1 MRTLSQKFD
10 QLVTRLGRTI
20 CWLTLAMTIATFM
33 IVILR
38 YGFEVSA
45 TPIRDAVVYFHGILI
60 LLGISFTLQ
69 ADQHVRVDLLYS
81 RMSDQRKRV
90 VNLIGCLAFLIPL
103 CIVILVVSIPYVS
116 ASWRIL
122 ERSAEV
128 DGLPGIFLFKT
139 LLPVSAGLLLIQ
151 ALNEVLKF
159 FVDRIRPKDA

>member
-1 MRTLSQKFD
+1 
-10 QLVTRLGRTI
+10 
-20 CWLTLAMTIATFM
+20 MTIATFT

>member
-1 MRTLSQKFD
+1 MRSLSQKFD
-10 QLVTRLGRTI
+10 QFVTRLGRTI

-81 RMSDQRKRV
+81 RMSDERKRV

-103 CIVILVVSIPYVS
+103 CIVILLVSIPYVS

-151 ALNEVLKF
+151 AMNEVLKF
-159 FVDRIRPKDA
+159 FVDLIRPKNA

>member
-1 MRTLSQKFD
+1 
-10 QLVTRLGRTI
+10 
-20 CWLTLAMTIATFM
+20 MTIATFT

-45 TPIRDAVVYFHGILI
+45 TPVRDAVVYFHGILI

-81 RMSDQRKRV
+81 RMSDDHKRL
-90 VNLIGCLAFLIPL
+90 VNFIGCVAFLMPL
-103 CIVILVVSIPYVS
+103 CIVVLVVTVPYVS

-139 LLPVSAGLLLIQ
+139 LLPIAAGLLLLQ

-159 FVDRIRPKDA
+159 FVDRIRANDA

>member
-1 MRTLSQKFD
+1 MRSLSQKFD
-10 QLVTRLGRTI
+10 QFVTRLGRTI

-81 RMSDQRKRV
+81 RMSDERKRV

-103 CIVILVVSIPYVS
+103 CIVILLVSIPYVS

-151 ALNEVLKF
+151 AMNEVLKF
-159 FVDRIRPKDA
+159 FVDRIRPKNA

>member
-1 MRTLSQKFD
+1 MRSLSQKFD
-10 QLVTRLGRTI
+10 QFVTRLGRTI

-81 RMSDQRKRV
+81 RMSDERKRV
-90 VNLIGCLAFLIPL
+90 VNFIGCLAFLMPL
-103 CIVILVVSIPYVS
+103 CIIILVVTIPYVS

-151 ALNEVLKF
+151 AMNEVLKF
-159 FVDRIRPKDA
+159 LVDRIRPKDA

>member
-1 MRTLSQKFD
+1 MRFLSQKFD
-10 QLVTRLGRTI
+10 QLINSLGRTI
-20 CWLTLAMTIATFM
+20 CWLTFAMTVATFS
-33 IVILR
+33 IVVLR

-45 TPIRDAVVYFHGILI
+45 TPIRDAVVYFHGIVI

-81 RMSDQRKRV
+81 RMSEELKSI
-90 VNLIGCLAFLIPL
+90 VNFIGCLVFLMPL
-103 CIVILVVSIPYVS
+103 CVVILVFTIPYVG
-116 ASWRIL
+116 ASWSIL

-139 LLPVSAGLLLIQ
+139 LLPVSAGLLFLQ

-159 FVDRIRPKDA
+159 LADRIQSIDA

>member
-1 MRTLSQKFD
+1 
-10 QLVTRLGRTI
+10 
-20 CWLTLAMTIATFM
+20 MTIATFM

-81 RMSDQRKRV
+81 RMSDERKRV

-103 CIVILVVSIPYVS
+103 CIVILLVSIPYVS

-151 ALNEVLKF
+151 AMNEVLKF
-159 FVDRIRPKDA
+159 FVDLIRPKNA